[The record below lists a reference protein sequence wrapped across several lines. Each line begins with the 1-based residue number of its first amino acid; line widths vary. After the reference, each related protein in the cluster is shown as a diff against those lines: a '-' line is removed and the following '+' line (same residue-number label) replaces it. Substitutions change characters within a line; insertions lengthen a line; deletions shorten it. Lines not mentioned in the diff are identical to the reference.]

1 MKKIFYL
8 FMVLL
13 LPMLSI
19 SKDFKG
25 AELRTKTAYV
35 YGRFEAKIKS
45 AHREGMLSSFFT
57 YHEISNLSEWNEIDI
72 EILGRYLDIIQFNT
86 ITANQANHVRYQFV
100 DFNPHLDFHVYA
112 FEWTPSY
119 VAWFIDGTE
128 VYRQTGAHIQT
139 LNRAQKIMMNIW
151 IPEYPNWVGSWDPNV
166 LPAFAYYDWVSYY
179 SYTPGSSNYGTG
191 NNFTHVWTDNFDSW
205 DQSRWEKATHTW
217 GGNNSDFIQE
227 NVIFK
232 DGLMIL
238 CLTNSTNIGYVDLK
252 GPSLLSA
259 RITDDKIIANFTEE
273 LDLISSETISNYI
286 IPSVTITN
294 VKLRADL
301 KSVELTVSGFD
312 YANTYNLIVMN
323 VKDRAPI
330 PNVMSARAVTIIKS
344 KQLSFPIKI
353 NVSGGVS
360 HAFLPDQEWSVNTEY
375 GYLDGQV
382 AHTSSSIQINGTDLD
397 SIYRSER
404 HGLAQYKIRV
414 PNGNYRVILMTCENY
429 FNQADARKF
438 DVVIEKTHKMESIDI
453 FAQVGKNTAYDLV
466 FNNIS
471 VTDGILD
478 IHFSALIDRPL
489 INGIIVESISTGLL
503 DEEYFPKS
511 FKVFQ
516 NFPNPFNRTT
526 KFRYEVSNR
535 GQIQFNVYDILG
547 NKVESKNFRTVE
559 SGLHEFTWEA
569 VSKDDTQLCS
579 GVYLYQFV
587 VNDLAYVRKFVLLN

>member
-1 MKKIFYL
+1 
-8 FMVLL
+8 
-13 LPMLSI
+13 
-19 SKDFKG
+19 
-25 AELRTKTAYV
+25 
-35 YGRFEAKIKS
+35 
-45 AHREGMLSSFFT
+45 
-57 YHEISNLSEWNEIDI
+57 
-72 EILGRYLDIIQFNT
+72 
-86 ITANQANHVRYQFV
+86 
-100 DFNPHLDFHVYA
+100 
-112 FEWTPSY
+112 
-119 VAWFIDGTE
+119 
-128 VYRQTGAHIQT
+128 
-139 LNRAQKIMMNIW
+139 
-151 IPEYPNWVGSWDPNV
+151 
-166 LPAFAYYDWVSYY
+166 
-179 SYTPGSSNYGTG
+179 
-191 NNFTHVWTDNFDSW
+191 
-205 DQSRWEKATHTW
+205 
-217 GGNNSDFIQE
+217 
-227 NVIFK
+227 
-232 DGLMIL
+232 MIL

-252 GPSLLSA
+252 GPTLLSA

-330 PNVMSARAVTIIKS
+330 PNVMTARAVTIIKS
-344 KQLSFPIKI
+344 KPLSFPIKI
-353 NVSGGVS
+353 NAAGGPL
-360 HAFLPDQEWSVNTEY
+360 HGFLSDQEWNVNTEY

-382 AHTSSSIQINGTDLD
+382 ALISSSIQINGTDLD

-404 HGLAQYKIRV
+404 YGLAQYKIRV
-414 PNGNYRVILMTCENY
+414 PNGSYRVILMTCENY

-471 VTDGILD
+471 ITDGILD
-478 IHFSALIDRPL
+478 IHFSALIDHPL
-489 INGIIVESISTGLL
+489 INGIIVENLSTGFM
-503 DEEYFPKS
+503 EEEHFPKT